1 MRRLSAFAL
10 TATLTAVAATPA
22 LAQSPPDPAARIAK
36 QQAAM
41 KALSWMDGVWRG
53 PAVTTRPGGQKIT
66 VTQTERSG
74 PLLDGS
80 VHVVEGRGY
89 NADGTTG
96 FNALGIISYDPDTNA
111 YSMRS
116 YAMGRAGDFP
126 LTLIPNGAVWTIPA
140 GPATLRYTITA
151 KDGVWHEVGERVVEG
166 QPPVQFFE
174 MTLKRIGDSSWPTAG
189 AIPPN

>member
-1 MRRLSAFAL
+1 MRALPVFVL
-10 TATLTAVAATPA
+10 TATLAAMAAPA

-74 PLLDGS
+74 PLLGGA

-89 NADGTTG
+89 NADGSTG
-96 FNALGIISYDPDTNA
+96 FNALGIISYDPDKDA

-116 YAMGRAGDFP
+116 YAMGQAGDFP
-126 LTLIPNGAVWTIPA
+126 LTVTPNGAIWTIAA
-140 GPATLRYTITA
+140 GPATIRYTITA

-166 QPPVQFFE
+166 QAPVQFFE
-174 MTLKRIGDSSWPTAG
+174 MTLKRIGDSSWPAAG

>member
-1 MRRLSAFAL
+1 MRALSVL
-10 TATLTAVAATPA
+10 VLATTLVAAAAPA

-53 PAVTTRPGGQKIT
+53 PAVTIRPGGAKIA

-74 PLLDGS
+74 PLLGGA

-89 NADGTTG
+89 NADGSTG
-96 FNALGIISYDPDTNA
+96 FNALGIISYDPDKDA

-116 YAMGRAGDFP
+116 YAMGQVGDFP
-126 LTLIPNGAVWTIPA
+126 LTLTPDGAIWTIPA
-140 GPATLRYTITA
+140 GPATIRYTITA
-151 KDGVWHEVGERVVEG
+151 KDGVWREIGERVVEG
-166 QPPVQFFE
+166 QPPAPFFE
-174 MTLKRIGDSSWPTAG
+174 MTLKRVGDSSWPGAG